1 MKIEDIHPETPTEFL
16 LCEICKALSQQN
28 QCLAEILK
36 ELKKE
41 ENKDKKKGK

>member
-1 MKIEDIHPETPTEFL
+1 MKIDDIHPETPTEFL
-16 LCEICKALSQQN
+16 LYEISKALKEQN

-41 ENKDKKKGK
+41 DNKKKGK

>member
-16 LCEICKALSQQN
+16 LCEICKALKEQN

-41 ENKDKKKGK
+41 KEDNKKKGK